1 MTVLQVGIKALIQNE
16 AGKYLFIRRDPAKYP
31 ETDAHWDIP
40 GGRIDPSERLAEAL
54 AREISEE
61 TGLVLTGAPKLLAAQ
76 DIMVSSKD
84 LHVVR
89 LTYTSNASGQINL
102 GDEHLE
108 YAWMSREKALADNLD
123 RHVRELIENNLND
136 NLALNKKGA

>member
-1 MTVLQVGIKALIQNE
+1 MTMLQVGVKALIQNE
-16 AGKYLFIRRDPAKYP
+16 AGEYLFIRRDPAKYP

-40 GGRIDPSERLAEAL
+40 GGRIDPSEKLAEAL

-61 TGLVLTGAPKLLAAQ
+61 AGLVLTGTPSLLAAQ
-76 DIMVSSKD
+76 DIMVPSKD

-89 LTYTSNASGQINL
+89 LTYAANASGQINL
-102 GDEHLE
+102 GNEHLE

-123 RHVRELIENNLND
+123 RYVREVLED
-136 NLALNKKGA
+136 E